1 MMGEASRR
9 SFWQAMCS
17 SWGLYTDFYE
27 LTMMQGYFYRGV
39 HSQPA
44 VFEYY
49 VRAMPFG
56 GGWIVF
62 AGLGLLL
69 DFIEGWRFTREDL
82 GYLAGTGRFKK
93 EFLAFLEGWRPRV
106 TVWSPPEGTVVFPGE
121 PIVRVEGAL
130 ADLQLLESALLNI
143 LNFSSLI
150 ATKASRVRVSAS
162 PDVLLIDFGMR
173 RAQGPAILMAARSAY
188 IGGVAATSCV
198 QAGKLFGIPVT
209 GTMAHSWVQSFA
221 SEEEAFLTFAR
232 LYPQN
237 PVFLVD
243 TYHTLESGVPAAV
256 RAYHRLKEEG
266 IQVWGIRI
274 DSGELRTLIPAVR
287 QYLDEHGARDLK
299 IFVSGNVDEYLV
311 EELRDLPIDGYGVGT
326 RLVTAYDYPALDG
339 VYKLVEL
346 DGTPRFKISDDPE
359 KVLLPFGKDVYR
371 LWLAEEGEDK
381 ELWCGD
387 VVVRRGSGIPACGVM
402 LEGLYRVWAGRRV
415 DCEALL
421 SYRRAVPLYQKVME
435 EGRKL
440 YGESLEEMRRRA
452 MRQIGRLP
460 EELRGLRVASSHYR
474 KRIFY
479 SPGLVEVFQRVAF
492 RDSRSGE

>member
-1 MMGEASRR
+1 MGEAKRR
-9 SFWQAMCS
+9 SFWQVMCG

-27 LTMMQGYFYRGV
+27 LTMMQGYYFRGV
-39 HSQPA
+39 HRMPA

-62 AGLGLLL
+62 AGLELLL
-69 DFIEGWRFTREDL
+69 DFIEGWRFTLEDL
-82 GYLAGTGRFKK
+82 DYLSGTGRFKK
-93 EFLAFLEGWRPRV
+93 EFLSFLESWRPRV
-106 TVWSPPEGTVVFPGE
+106 TIWSPPEGTVVFPGE

-150 ATKASRVRVSAS
+150 ATKASRVWHSAGLGRVL
-162 PDVLLIDFGMR
+162 VDFGMR

-188 IGGVAATSCV
+188 IGGVDATSCV
-198 QAGKLFGIPVT
+198 QAGELFGIPVT
-209 GTMAHSWVQSFA
+209 GTMAHSWVQSFD

-243 TYHTLESGVPAAV
+243 TYHTLESGVPSAV

-274 DSGELRTLIPAVR
+274 DSGDLRTLIPAVR
-287 QYLDEHGARDLK
+287 QYLDAHGARELK
-299 IFVSGNVDEYLV
+299 IFVSGNVDEYVV

-326 RLVTAYDYPALDG
+326 RLVTAYDHPALDG

-346 DGTPRFKISDDPE
+346 GGTPRFKISDDPE

-371 LWLAEEGEDK
+371 LWGEGER
-381 ELWCGD
+381 WSGD
-387 VVVRRGSGIPACGVM
+387 VVVRRGSGIPACGVA
-402 LEGLYRVWAGRRV
+402 LDGLNRVWAGQPV
-415 DCEALL
+415 DCEALP
-421 SYRRAVPLYQKVME
+421 SYRRAVPLFRKVME
-435 EGRKL
+435 EGKKV
-440 YGESLEEMRRRA
+440 YGESIEEMRRRA

-460 EELRGLRVASSHYR
+460 EELRGLRVASSRYR

-479 SPGLVEVFQRVAF
+479 SPELVDAFRRVAF
-492 RDSRSGE
+492 RGSEGSGDG